1 MDPSVTEEEFLR
13 QLLSS
18 NDKQP
23 EPHDP
28 ERKSLLPKPGHCIK
42 TRTSTDEK
50 VFINICTSDQIPA
63 PRDISE
69 DELEKIVQSEDPT
82 KFRVPMSLGVPHA
95 ELDKGGKGCTV
106 FDVVINKQFYDKT
119 QRSQAFDLFFLTLV
133 FDGLENKYDMT
144 FSRDT
149 IVLKNRKFFGKMA
162 EQTIRTKSKPLI
174 MEMETRDISSDTT
187 NDMQGKTL
195 VTEIEE
201 KRGEEPSLQ
210 IIREPPE
217 GRPDFLV
224 AQIDLPKVVRSFIET
239 LTFFDN
245 VKSAK
250 TVDLDVGGDKLILLA
265 HPNVYFLNTNLPF
278 KVNSAETG
286 AQFHRKTKVLTVTMP
301 VADD

>member
-174 MEMETRDISSDTT
+174 MEMET
-187 NDMQGKTL
+187 
-195 VTEIEE
+195 
-201 KRGEEPSLQ
+201 GEEPSLQ

-224 AQIDLPKVVRSFIET
+224 AQIDLPK
-239 LTFFDN
+239 